1 MALGVSL
8 PALFRASAAEGP
20 APCLFLSGDSRLPG
34 TCGPRLVYRRVL
46 QRSRLNRM
54 CAHRERLAHAVVETQ
69 VRIRGTGQQTP
80 AQGGAAGR
88 APSPSAGRVP
98 SCLVGGG
105 GQSLFDPSLRLVGG
119 GPPTS
124 WKATCLLRV
133 PSQQLQALRPGPLA
147 LLCRPFPS
155 LSPNPVTKGR
165 KGR

>member
-20 APCLFLSGDSRLPG
+20 APCLFLSGAPVSPAPEVRGWCMAGSSREADSTG
-34 TCGPRLVYRRVL
+34 CVHT
-46 QRSRLNRM
+46 
-54 CAHRERLAHAVVETQ
+54 ERDWLTQ
-69 VRIRGTGQQTP
+69 LWRHK
-80 AQGGAAGR
+80 
-88 APSPSAGRVP
+88 SESAGQVSRP
-98 SCLVGGG
+98 QPREEPQAEPRARPLAGFLLAWWGEE
-105 GQSLFDPSLRLVGG
+105 GQSLFDPSRRLVGG